1 MQNQQIPFSKL
12 RLSPANARKSFS
24 EAGVQAL
31 AISIDAYGLLQPI
44 IVSPAQDKKSIFYV
58 HAGGRRWRAIAKLI
72 ENGQLAKNAPVHAR
86 VVNDEKA
93 APADEKLG
101 RGAWREKVVQYG

>member
-24 EAGVQAL
+24 EAGVEAL

-58 HAGGRRWRAIAKLI
+58 HAGGRRATRGPLI
-72 ENGQLAKNAPVHAR
+72 GHAHWPR
-86 VVNDEKA
+86 SMRYTV
-93 APADEKLG
+93 
-101 RGAWREKVVQYG
+101 